1 VSEGGTSCGPDRD
14 YKSLPQTTKYK
25 KCDERRFILEKDIE
39 LYPTNYKK
47 AMLKISDGTLIRGKI
62 NVGELNRLS
71 DLIRMTDEKFIVLVG
86 TLHDESEEK
95 TFIINKN
102 NIIWIETG
110 L

>member
-1 VSEGGTSCGPDRD
+1 MKASLSVNFERFTPEGFSYIPGIVKLWESPGTAGG
-14 YKSLPQTTKYK
+14 LLW
-25 KCDERRFILEKDIE
+25 I
-39 LYPTNYKK
+39 NYKK
-47 AMLKISDGTLIRGKI
+47 AILKISDGTLIRGKI